1 VKSGNAFPLTD
12 IDVMTILYTSD
23 MTGYPKGASLRR
35 NFGLIQTWRR
45 NILARRWQM
54 FCQVVLWDS
63 TDCIFTVTAKTSVR
77 M

>member
-35 NFGLIQTWRR
+35 NFGFIHTCRR
-45 NILARRWQM
+45 NILARR
-54 FCQVVLWDS
+54 
-63 TDCIFTVTAKTSVR
+63 
-77 M
+77 